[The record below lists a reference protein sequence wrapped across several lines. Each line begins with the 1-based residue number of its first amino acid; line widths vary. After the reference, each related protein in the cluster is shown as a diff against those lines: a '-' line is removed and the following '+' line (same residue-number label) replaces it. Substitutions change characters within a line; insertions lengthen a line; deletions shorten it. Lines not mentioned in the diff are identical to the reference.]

1 MSLAEEE
8 HMTIIITTHYIEEA
22 RRAPLVGFMRR
33 GKLLV
38 QDNPESIINR
48 YELNSLETAF
58 LKICSKE
65 HTTHQEAGEDS
76 EDEDAGRS
84 SRRSSVRKLSTANS
98 IKGLLGMNTTNSP
111 LLDPNF
117 ESSKEESGRESR
129 QSIDR
134 KSKSRIEEYDMKSV
148 KHDDNVEGSSDKS
161 HQYYHQT
168 FSIQCNIIK
177 TVATKNLIKAKRN
190 LG

>member
-22 RRAPLVGFMRR
+22 RRAHLVGFMRR

-65 HTTHQEAGEDS
+65 HNAHQEAGEDS
-76 EDEDAGRS
+76 EDEDAGRC

-98 IKGLLGMNTTNSP
+98 IKGLFGMNTTNSP
-111 LLDPNF
+111 LLHSNF
-117 ESSKEESGRESR
+117 HSSKEESGRESR
-129 QSIDR
+129 QSMDR
-134 KSKSRIEEYDMKSV
+134 KSNRIEEYDMEGV
-148 KHDDNVEGSSDKS
+148 KHDEGVEESSDES
-161 HQYYHQT
+161 RQYYHQT
-168 FSIQCNIIK
+168 FSIQCNITK
-177 TVATKNLIKAKRN
+177 TVATKNFIRAKRN